1 MFQPLELK
9 EILAR
14 FFRQAQLCKK
24 DWNRS
29 YYNSR

>member
-1 MFQPLELK
+1 MFQTLELK

-14 FFRQAQLCKK
+14 FFWQAQLGNGC
-24 DWNRS
+24 